1 MKGIHVHRHKK
12 TPKNKTNFTH
22 VYNPLNET
30 HNTHSKQTNTN
41 AHTKTHTTG
50 LQQIKSA

>member
-1 MKGIHVHRHKK
+1 MCTDTKK
-12 TPKNKTNFTH
+12 HLKIKQTSHMYT
-22 VYNPLNET
+22 VNPLNET